1 MAEQE
6 NPLKV
11 LAGQG
16 QSVWYDNIHRA
27 MLHSGELMRLIETD
41 AVTGIT
47 SNPAIF
53 EKAITGSAGYDDAIR
68 TLLARD
74 PGRSA
79 RDLFYDL
86 ALEDIQHAADR
97 FRPVYEATGG
107 RDGFVSLEVSPDLAY
122 EVEATV
128 AEAIH
133 LWERLDRPNAMIKV
147 PATQQGVAAFEALVA
162 EGINVNVTLLFSVA
176 RYEAIAEAYIRGL
189 QRRHEQGLSI
199 SGIASVASFFVSRV
213 DAALSQPLSDAGRPE
228 LGGVIAIANAKL
240 AYRRYQALFGAPFAA
255 LAAAGAQPQ
264 RLLWASTSTKDPA
277 ARDVLYVES
286 LIGPETVN
294 TLPPATLEAFRD
306 HGVVAETLTSG
317 VDAAASAVS
326 ALNSAGIDLT
336 AITDRLE
343 ADGVGSF
350 ADAFRN
356 VLAALDR
363 KSEDLAA

>member
-1 MAEQE
+1 MADLE
-6 NPLKV
+6 NPLKL
-11 LAGQG
+11 LAKQG

-27 MLHSGELMRLIETD
+27 MLHSGELERLIERD

-53 EKAITGSAGYDDAIR
+53 EKAITGSADYDEAIR
-68 TLLARD
+68 ALLARN
-74 PGRSA
+74 PGRVA

-86 ALEDIQHAADR
+86 AVEDIQQAADR
-97 FRPVYEATGG
+97 FRPVYEATDG

-128 AEAIH
+128 AEAVH

-147 PATQQGVAAFEALVA
+147 PATQQGVAAFETLVA
-162 EGINVNVTLLFSVA
+162 QGINVNVTLLFSVA
-176 RYEAIAEAYIRGL
+176 RYESIAQAYIRAL

-213 DAALSQPLSDAGRPE
+213 DSALGQPLSDASRPE
-228 LGGVIAIANAKL
+228 LQGVIAIANAKL
-240 AYRRYQALFGAPFAA
+240 AYQRYQAMFGAAFAA
-255 LAAAGAQPQ
+255 LAADGAQPQ

-306 HGVVAETLTSG
+306 HGVVAESLTLGVEEAMNAVNALTAAG
-317 VDAAASAVS
+317 VD
-326 ALNSAGIDLT
+326 LT
-336 AITDRLE
+336 EITDRLE